1 MVRDILLCGT
11 GKLVHKLGGPS
22 VFPPQPASVTATA
35 YGSTKW
41 NVSKGDDRYR
51 RSLYTFSKRTA
62 PFAAFTTFD
71 APTGENCVAR
81 RNRSNTPLQS
91 LTLLNDQMYVEL
103 AYALGRDTA
112 IQFEDDQVASAITHM
127 FRRLLIRPPRQP
139 ELDRLLAY
147 YTTQLERFQKTELS
161 ASEMM
166 GDADVANETAALS
179 MVARVL
185 MNLDEVIAKY

>member
-1 MVRDILLCGT
+1 
-11 GKLVHKLGGPS
+11 
-22 VFPPQPASVTATA
+22 
-35 YGSTKW
+35 
-41 NVSKGDDRYR
+41 
-51 RSLYTFSKRTA
+51 
-62 PFAAFTTFD
+62 
-71 APTGENCVAR
+71 
-81 RNRSNTPLQS
+81 
-91 LTLLNDQMYVEL
+91 
-103 AYALGRDTA
+103 
-112 IQFEDDQVASAITHM
+112 M